1 MKKLFLLAFTLCA
14 GLSVQAQADNWLQRA
29 ESFTELYEL
38 ASELN
43 DVTDNVVAQGSVVSV
58 VKKDGT
64 ISIAQKLDPSKPK
77 EKKFYT
83 YTLLTSTGKS
93 VPLNLQL
100 SERVIES
107 FYSKLLQLKESMR
120 VNHGA
125 DVDEILGS
133 LFDQ

>member
-1 MKKLFLLAFTLCA
+1 MKKLFLLAFVLCA
-14 GLSVQAQADNWLQRA
+14 GLSVQAQPDDWQTRA
-29 ESFTELYEL
+29 QSFTQLYEL

-64 ISIAQKLDPSKPK
+64 ISIQQKLDPSKPK
-77 EKKFYT
+77 EKKFYK
-83 YTLLTSTGKS
+83 YTLLTSAGKS
-93 VPLNLQL
+93 IPLNLQL

-125 DVDEILGS
+125 DVDAILGN